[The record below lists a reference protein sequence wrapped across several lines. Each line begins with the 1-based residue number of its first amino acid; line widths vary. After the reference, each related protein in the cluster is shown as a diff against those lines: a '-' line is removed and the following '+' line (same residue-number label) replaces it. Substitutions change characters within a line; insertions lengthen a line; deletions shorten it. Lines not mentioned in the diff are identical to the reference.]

1 MKKIF
6 HTIVYLMIFVL
17 LTAGGSY
24 ITFRLLGGKKTL
36 SVPDLKG
43 KDLVE
48 ANRIVLQSRLYLK
61 IDGEE
66 FSTELPSGRII
77 RQDIPPGEKIKEGR
91 TIRVIIS
98 KGPQHFYMPD
108 FTGITLDEA
117 RELAATKNIK
127 IARVIEVNSGT
138 YDQDIVIAQRPSSE
152 ERGAGKVYLVVSR
165 GRYPEEYICP
175 DLTGFP
181 VGEAKSLLE
190 RLGLEVE
197 FDGYGGSITSQKPP
211 PGSIVKKGETVR
223 LQLEYKEEEQLKWL

>member
-6 HTIVYLMIFVL
+6 HTIIYLMIFAL

-66 FSTELPSGRII
+66 FSTELPSGRIL
-77 RQDIPPGEKIKEGR
+77 RQDIPPGKKIKEGR
-91 TIRVIIS
+91 TIRVIMS

-127 IARVIEVNSGT
+127 IARVIEVNSET
-138 YDQDIVIAQRPSSE
+138 YDRDIVIAQRPSSE
-152 ERGAGKVYLVVSR
+152 ERGAGKVYLIVSR

-175 DLTGFP
+175 DLTGRP
-181 VGEAKSLLE
+181 VGEARALLE
-190 RLGLEVE
+190 RLGLDVE
-197 FDGYGGSITSQKPP
+197 IDGYGSSIASQKPP
-211 PGSIVKKGETVR
+211 PGSIIKKGDTVKLK
-223 LQLEYKEEEQLKWL
+223 LQYREEEQLKWL